1 MIIKNTPARLGRYL
15 VLTFTISW
23 LAWWGEA
30 LVAKISP
37 LTAQDSPALLAFF
50 LGGFGLAIAA
60 CLCLPGGFS
69 LKGLGQF
76 LTSHRPK
83 TLPIL
88 AAFAGLLTLFFSGL
102 FNRPGPGHSQGWAGP
117 GRLWPGHSPRPHLLS
132 KPRCPHRLKHSRQ
145 RPGPV
150 QTKRLRQVK
159 ALDQPSRGWGRVGQI
174 IQYRTCRPI
183 PIPGHLG
190 LCLWSLPVRNW
201 KGYFTAFR
209 P

>member
-1 MIIKNTPARLGRYL
+1 MGRGLGR
-15 VLTFTISW
+15 
-23 LAWWGEA
+23 
-30 LVAKISP
+30 KNK
-37 LTAQDSPALLAFF
+37 PANCP
-50 LGGFGLAIAA
+50 GFPGLAG
-60 CLCLPGGFS
+60 LFPRWLWPGHRRLPLPAGWFS

-88 AAFAGLLTLFFSGL
+88 TAFAGLLTLFFYGL
-102 FNRPGPGHSQGWAGP
+102 FHRPGPGHSQGWGGP